1 MVWRNSGML
10 YSGKIM
16 QQDLKEL
23 IERKYIPYE
32 KLEGKRVLITGA
44 GGMLAYYILGTL
56 IYLNKTRNAGIY
68 VTALVR
74 NEKKAKFQLPC
85 LFNRLWICGIMMYV
99 NDDALFTGMGQLL
112 AKMDTHAKAYFT
124 ETIALDERLTL
135 NQFYSEALK
144 ADYDV
149 IYRTEAEYNQVY
161 KSWLDAGFLIVE
173 QGFLPHLNKEKE
185 YSETDRWYT
194 ILER

>member
-1 MVWRNSGML
+1 ML

-68 VTALVR
+68 VTLLFFHYAQ
-74 NEKKAKFQLPC
+74 AQLHKC
-85 LFNRLWICGIMMYV
+85 LHFGFY
-99 NDDALFTGMGQLL
+99 
-112 AKMDTHAKAYFT
+112 
-124 ETIALDERLTL
+124 LD
-135 NQFYSEALK
+135 K
-144 ADYDV
+144 
-149 IYRTEAEYNQVY
+149 
-161 KSWLDAGFLIVE
+161 
-173 QGFLPHLNKEKE
+173 
-185 YSETDRWYT
+185 
-194 ILER
+194 